1 MGESSSLWASHA
13 SSLWASH
20 LLCGRVIFVV
30 GESSSLWTSHLLG
43 GRVIFF
49 VGESCIFFVGS
60 HLLCGRGC
68 GCVVGESSSL
78 WASHLLCGRVIHL
91 LCGESS
97 SLWGVI
103 FFVGVGVGVLWASL
117 LVGGWPDPRHVYEV
131 RGATPRRR
139 CSFSTIA

>member
-1 MGESSSLWASHA
+1 MHLLCGRVIFFVGES

-20 LLCGRVIFVV
+20 LLCGRVIFLV
-30 GESSSLWTSHLLG
+30 GESSSLSASHASSLWG
-43 GRVIFF
+43 V
-49 VGESCIFFVGS
+49 IFFVGS

-78 WASHLLCGRVIHL
+78 WASHA
-91 LCGESS
+91 S